1 MGGAEKRLRPLP
13 REAAARRGGAGA
25 FAAERRREAEGDFFA
40 LRDKVAEA
48 AAGSGSR
55 AREGAEA
62 HDPRAKRRRARE
74 EEAAARAAA
83 LELAL
88 HAIPMGV
95 AKDTRGDIEA
105 GFVAQAR
112 FRATHRPTSGFRRN
126 GDRREAP
133 RRVAVD
139 DLLMSIM
146 DEEALR
152 RMAGCEG
159 TASQMS
165 REDFAISA

>member
-25 FAAERRREAEGDFFA
+25 SAAERRREAEGDFFA

-48 AAGSGSR
+48 AAGSESR

-126 GDRREAP
+126 GDRHEAQ

-139 DLLMSIM
+139 DLMSIM

-159 TASQMS
+159 AASQML

>member
-25 FAAERRREAEGDFFA
+25 SAAERRREAEGDFFA

-112 FRATHRPTSGFRRN
+112 FRVTHRPTSGFRRN
-126 GDRREAP
+126 GDRREAQ

-139 DLLMSIM
+139 DLISIM

-159 TASQMS
+159 AASQMS